1 MNIHNNILFIEDTNK
16 LMLKNK
22 KINIKNNESILKNKF
37 WMNVY
42 EKMKAIIYNYKYQNN
57 ITYKT
62 NHCLKVIFQ
71 VLLILLNFY
80 FLNIN

>member
-1 MNIHNNILFIEDTNK
+1 MNIHNNKLFIEDTNK

-57 ITYKT
+57 I
-62 NHCLKVIFQ
+62 I
-71 VLLILLNFY
+71 
-80 FLNIN
+80 